1 MERSKLVLR
10 SLVNALGATAYIAL
24 VAIFLSNAQNIF
36 GAEEKKIFLIPLA
49 MLLLFVL
56 SAAVVGGL
64 VLGKPILLY
73 LDGEKKAG
81 VELFLRSLAWLFG
94 FTVIAFFAVYLF

>member
-1 MERSKLVLR
+1 MNS
-10 SLVNALGATAYIAL
+10 LGATVYTGV
-24 VAIFLSNAQNIF
+24 VAIFIFNAEKIF
-36 GAEEKKIFLIPLA
+36 GNKPDTFLAPLA

-81 VELFLRSLAWLFG
+81 VKLFLHSLAWLFG
-94 FTVIAFFAVYLF
+94 FTVLALFSVYSF

>member
-1 MERSKLVLR
+1 MEKSKLVLR
-10 SLVNALGATAYIAL
+10 SFLNSLGATAYIAL

-56 SAAVVGGL
+56 SASVVGAL
-64 VLGKPILLY
+64 ILGKPILLY
-73 LDGEKKAG
+73 LDGEKRAG
-81 VELFLRSLAWLFG
+81 VKLFLHSVAWLLG
-94 FTVIAFFAVYLF
+94 FTLIAFFAISQL

>member
-1 MERSKLVLR
+1 MEKSKLVLR
-10 SLVNALGATAYIAL
+10 SLYNSLGAAVYITA
-24 VAIFLSNAQNIF
+24 VAIFIFNAGKIF
-36 GAEEKKIFLIPLA
+36 GNKPDTFFAPLS

-56 SAAVVGGL
+56 SASVVGGL

-81 VELFLRSLAWLFG
+81 VKLFLHSLAWLFG
-94 FTVIAFFAVYLF
+94 FTVIAFFSVFLF

>member
-1 MERSKLVLR
+1 MVMRSFLN
-10 SLVNALGATAYIAL
+10 SFGAAVYIGL
-24 VAIFLSNAQNIF
+24 VAVFMSNTQKLF
-36 GAEEKKIFLIPLA
+36 GGEEEKSFLIPLA

-81 VELFLRSLAWLFG
+81 IKLFLHSLAWLFG
-94 FTVIAFFAVYLF
+94 FTILAFFAVSQL

>member
-1 MERSKLVLR
+1 MEKSKLVLR
-10 SLVNALGATAYIAL
+10 SFYDSLGAAVYIAL
-24 VAIFLSNAQNIF
+24 VAIFLSNTQNLF

-64 VLGKPILLY
+64 ILGKPILLY

-81 VELFLRSLAWLFG
+81 IQLFLHSVAWLFG
-94 FTVIAFFAVYLF
+94 FTILAFFAVSQF

>member
-1 MERSKLVLR
+1 MNSKLVLR
-10 SLVNALGATAYIAL
+10 SLYNSLGAAAYIAA
-24 VAIFLSNAQNIF
+24 VAVFISNAEKFF
-36 GAEEKKIFLIPLA
+36 GNKPDTFLAPLA

-73 LDGEKKAG
+73 LDGEKKAS
-81 VELFLRSLAWLFG
+81 VKLFLHSLAWLFG
-94 FTVIAFFAVYLF
+94 FTVIAFFSVYLF

>member
-1 MERSKLVLR
+1 MEKSKLILR
-10 SLVNALGATAYIAL
+10 SFYDSLGAAAYITL
-24 VAIFLSNAQNIF
+24 VAVLMSNIQKIF
-36 GAEEKKIFLIPLA
+36 GNKPDTFLAPVA

-64 VLGKPILLY
+64 ILGKPILLY

-81 VELFLRSLAWLFG
+81 IKLFLYSLIWLFS
-94 FTVIAFFAVYLF
+94 FTVIAFVAIWQV